1 MRLAAWSAAFLLGVA
16 AALSLDFA
24 PGKAVPAAAFWTLA
38 GSAALLMA
46 AVAVRGGRT
55 ALLLAPLGVLLFA
68 GALLGGRE
76 LDSRERA
83 VPAGA
88 PDTPGEAVFEGV
100 VLEDPAPAAGGTRLQ
115 LRVEAVYGA
124 AGPRVARF
132 DAAVFADR
140 LSAPPSSARPL
151 DGFRYGDR
159 YRVQGRWRPADKQAG
174 LFAGSLFAKK
184 AVLTGEDGGNAVRR
198 AVAGLRQRMFDS
210 IRRAVRGDAGAL
222 SAATVVGDRRGISPE
237 LTEAFREAGTA
248 HLLAISGMNIALVGG
263 MALAAGAVLIGRRR
277 QVYLL
282 VPLMAVWGYGALAGL
297 SPSVVRAVV
306 MFTVY
311 LAAYAL
317 GRQRSALPALGLAAA
332 VMVAL
337 DPDVLGSV
345 SFQLSFAA
353 VAGIAV
359 LGPGVADACRR
370 AWMRLTRSPEPPGG
384 MIEAAIFA
392 TAIGIGATAATA
404 PLVLFHFG
412 AFATWGVVSTML
424 AAPAIAPLTI
434 SAAAGGALGLAWPT
448 AAQVAGWPAWLTGEY
463 IANLSRFFAW
473 APPGAVETGRW
484 AAPASVA
491 LYSALV
497 AWLARRW
504 LLKAGRK
511 AAGGI
516 LALLRKRPA
525 GARASAAMLWRP
537 PAWLIGL
544 ACVVAAVMWT
554 GAITSRPDGLVKV
567 TFFETDNGDAIFI
580 ETPNGTQALIDGGRA
595 VNGAVRSVDARL
607 PFWDRSLDLV
617 LLTHGDQ
624 DHVGG
629 LEAVLERFDVA
640 LVADAPLPPETDVYR
655 SWLRAAEGRPDRVKL
670 SGGEI
675 IALDD
680 RVALEVV
687 SAGPL
692 WEGAPENDSA
702 VVTRLRYGEVTVM
715 LTSDISCAG
724 EAWVLASGA
733 DLKSTALKVA
743 HHGSGDSTCEPF
755 LEAVKPIVAVI
766 QAGAKNIYGH
776 PDEEAVARLRAVVP
790 DENILMTKDRG
801 DVTVITDGNR
811 LWVETKR

>member
-1 MRLAAWSAAFLLGVA
+1 MRLAAWSAAFVLGVA

-24 PGKAVPAAAFWTLA
+24 PGKAVPVAAFWTLA
-38 GSAALLMA
+38 GAAAMLMA
-46 AVAVRGGRT
+46 AVAMRGGRT
-55 ALLLAPLGVLLFA
+55 AVLLAPLGVLLFA

-83 VPAGA
+83 VPTGA
-88 PDTPGEAVFEGV
+88 PDAPGEAVFEGV
-100 VLEDPAPAAGGTRLQ
+100 LLEDPAPAAGGTRLQ
-115 LRVEAVYGA
+115 LRVEAVYGP
-124 AGPRVARF
+124 AGPQVARF

-140 LSAPPSSARPL
+140 LSAPPLSDRAL

-159 YRVQGRWRPADKQAG
+159 YRVQGRWRPADERAG
-174 LFAGSLFAKK
+174 LFAGSLFARE

-198 AVAGLRQRMFDS
+198 RVAGLRQRMFDS
-210 IRRAVRGDAGAL
+210 IRRAIGGDAGAL
-222 SAATVVGDRRGISPE
+222 AAAMVVGDRRGISPE

-248 HLLAISGMNIALVGG
+248 HLLAISGMHITLIGG
-263 MALAAGAVLIGRRR
+263 LAMAAGAAALGRRR

-282 VPLMAVWGYGALAGL
+282 VPLLAVWGYGALAGL
-297 SPSVVRAVV
+297 SPSVIRAAV

-359 LGPGVADACRR
+359 LGPGVADACGR

-384 MIEAAIFA
+384 MTEGAIFA
-392 TAIGIGATAATA
+392 VATGIGATVATA
-404 PLVLFHFG
+404 PLFLFHFG
-412 AFATWGVVSTML
+412 RFATWGVVSTML
-424 AAPAIAPLTI
+424 AAPALALLII
-434 SAAAGGALGLAWPT
+434 SAALAGALGLAWPA
-448 AAQVAGWPAWLTGEY
+448 AAQAAGWPAWLTGEY
-463 IANLSRFFAW
+463 ISHVSRFFAW
-473 APPGAVETGRW
+473 APPGAVETGQW

-491 LYSALV
+491 LYAALV

-511 AAGGI
+511 AAGLV
-516 LALLRKRPA
+516 LALLRNHPA
-525 GARASAAMLWRP
+525 GAGASSAALWHP

-544 ACVVAAVMWT
+544 AFVVAAVTWT
-554 GAITSRPDGLVKV
+554 GAITSLPDGLVKV

-580 ETPNGTQALIDGGRA
+580 ETPNGTQALIDGGHA
-595 VNGAVRSVDARL
+595 ANGAVQSVDARL

-640 LVADAPLPPETDVYR
+640 LVADAPLPPATELEGMGSITSKTLVAAR
-655 SWLRAAEGRPDRVKL
+655 SITRINTNAGRSEYHSESVRVPQGYEFTVDLPEGRGPGVYYLEEQFGEPFKVGQRVKVTYKVRGL
-670 SGGEI
+670 P
-675 IALDD
+675 
-680 RVALEVV
+680 
-687 SAGPL
+687 PL
-692 WEGAPENDSA
+692 WKRA
-702 VVTRLRYGEVTVM
+702 Y
-715 LTSDISCAG
+715 
-724 EAWVLASGA
+724 VLEMDPA
-733 DLKSTALKVA
+733 
-743 HHGSGDSTCEPF
+743 EP
-755 LEAVKPIVAVI
+755 
-766 QAGAKNIYGH
+766 
-776 PDEEAVARLRAVVP
+776 
-790 DENILMTKDRG
+790 
-801 DVTVITDGNR
+801 
-811 LWVETKR
+811 

>member
-1 MRLAAWSAAFLLGVA
+1 VRLAAWSAAFVLGVA
-16 AALSLDFA
+16 AALSLDFV
-24 PGKAVPAAAFWTLA
+24 PGKAVAAAAFWTLA

-46 AVAVRGGRT
+46 AIAVRGGRT
-55 ALLLAPLGVLLFA
+55 AALLAPLGVLLFA

-76 LDSRERA
+76 LGSRDRA

-88 PDTPGEAVFEGV
+88 PAAPGEAVVEGV
-100 VLEDPAPAAGGTRLQ
+100 LLEDPAPAAGGTRLR
-115 LRVEAVYGA
+115 LRVEAVY
-124 AGPRVARF
+124 AGGERHEARF

-140 LSAPPSSARPL
+140 LAAPPSSARPL

-159 YRVQGRWRPADKQAG
+159 YRVQGRWRPEDHRAG
-174 LFAGSLFAKK
+174 LFAGTLFAKE

-198 AVAGLRQRMFDS
+198 RVAGLRQRMFDS
-210 IRRAVRGDAGAL
+210 IRRAVGGDAGAL
-222 SAATVVGDRRGISPE
+222 SAAMVVGDRRGISPE
-237 LTEAFREAGTA
+237 LTEAFRKAGTA

-263 MALAAGAVLIGRRR
+263 MALAAGAVLVGRRW

-282 VPLMAVWGYGALAGL
+282 VPLATAWGYGALAGF
-297 SPSVVRAVV
+297 SPSVVRATV

-311 LAAYAL
+311 VAAYAL

-337 DPDVLGSV
+337 DPGVLGSI

-359 LGPGVADACRR
+359 IGPGIADACRR
-370 AWMRLTRSPEPPGG
+370 GWMRVTRSKEPPAG
-384 MIEAAIFA
+384 MIEAVIFA

-404 PLVLFHFG
+404 PLFLFHFG
-412 AFATWGVVSTML
+412 TFATWSIVSTML
-424 AAPAIAPLTI
+424 SAPALGLLII
-434 SAAAGGALGLAWPT
+434 SAALAGALGLAWPA

-463 IANLSRFFAW
+463 IANVSRFFAW

-491 LYSALV
+491 LYAALV
-497 AWLARRW
+497 AWLSRRW
-504 LLKAGRK
+504 LLKAWRI
-511 AAGGI
+511 AGTLI
-516 LALLRKRPA
+516 LALLRKRRA
-525 GARASAAMLWRP
+525 GAEASAEALWRP

-544 ACVVAAVMWT
+544 AFVAAAIVWT

-655 SWLRAAEGRPDRVKL
+655 SWLRAAEGRPNRVKL

-680 RVALEVV
+680 RVALEVL
-687 SAGPL
+687 SAGPM

-702 VVTRLRYGEVTVM
+702 VVTRLRYGGVTVL

-724 EAWVLASGA
+724 EAWALASGA

-743 HHGSGDSTCEPF
+743 HHGSGSSSCEPF
-755 LEAVKPIVAVI
+755 LKAVKPAVAVV
-766 QAGAKNIYGH
+766 QAGARNVYGH
-776 PDEEAVARLRAVVP
+776 PHEEALARLRAVLSN
-790 DENILMTKDRG
+790 ENIFITKDRG
-801 DVTVITDGNR
+801 DVTLVTDGTR
-811 LWVETKR
+811 LWVETER